1 MIVSCFVVVVVCL
14 FCSVLFL
21 FFRLP
26 QAKSLKPG
34 AAAY

>member
-1 MIVSCFVVVVVCL
+1 MIVSCFVVVVGCL

-26 QAKSLKPG
+26 PAKSLKPG